1 MKHTLSLIILAI
13 AVLYI
18 PANAQNHGTTELFMP
33 LCDSIKARYGIYL
46 GIEKLEVSKV
56 LVRSGKIDIYFNRVL
71 SGYPFTNDD
80 IADLYSIAGKMLP
93 EKYRQ
98 NRIGKIFSNGS
109 EISRYA
115 VTPLGFD
122 GNPGCARYK
131 TEEGHNYDPNPER
144 HGIVTRETPAVNAD
158 MGLEGRHIALWQ
170 SHGYYYEQSLDR
182 WEWQRARLLQ
192 TVEDL
197 YTQSYVIPYL
207 VPMLENAG
215 AYVFLPRERDM
226 NDLETVIDNDTHSGM
241 AAGTND
247 KPRQPGGFSSRGKTK
262 PAGEGFGL
270 KKIYREGENPFKC
283 GTAIQITDE
292 ATWKARLPEK
302 GEYAVY
308 VSYKTVKGSTRGARY
323 TVKHA
328 GGETSFTVDQT
339 MGGGTWIY
347 LGTFLFDRNAEV
359 RLTAGDSSG
368 KDTGIITADAVKF
381 GGGMGNI
388 AREGRVSGHSR
399 WCEGARYWLQYA
411 GYDSTVYSL
420 NEGKSDYKDDYMCRG
435 HWVDRLSGGS
445 KANPEK
451 DGLGVPIDMAFAFHS
466 DAGVFLN
473 DSIIGTLAIHTL
485 KSEGKQ
491 RFGTGEDRITSR
503 ELGNAIQSQVV
514 NDIRTLWEPEW
525 SRRQLWDR
533 SYYEARTPPV
543 PTVLLESMSHQNL
556 ADMRYGLDPGFR
568 FTVSRAVYKGILKY
582 LAQRYG
588 TGYTVQPLPVKNF
601 SAILENGTVTL
612 KWEAGYDEIEPT
624 AVPDSYIVYTRI
636 DGGAW
641 DKGVRTEAD
650 SMTVSIERGKIYS
663 FRVVAANRGGT
674 GFPSEILSA
683 GIPSGKS
690 KGTVAIVNGFDR
702 IAPPV
707 HFAADTVLG
716 GFNNRRDSGVPYIK
730 DICFTGEQ
738 HEFRRAVPWTDDDNP
753 GFGASGY
760 EYEGKT
766 IAGNTFDYPFVHGR
780 ALMAAGYSFC
790 SMSRD
795 AYTQINESIRP
806 ENGFS
811 TIDLILGKQ
820 ITTPLGRGILGT
832 HYRCFPIP
840 LMEALEAFHGGGG
853 NIIASG
859 ADIGTDFNDCIYGG
873 MAPDSTYMEEAA
885 RFAEKVLGFKWLSD
899 CPAGKGGFYG
909 IETLKGIEGRFSSA
923 LNDSIYCVEFPDGIV
938 PAKGGKTTMRYSG
951 SNIPAATF
959 RKGTGGKGSSAAFGF
974 PLETVLNE
982 ETLEEIF
989 KTIMGEFSIK
999 TY

>member
-1 MKHTLSLIILAI
+1 MKHALSLIILAI
-13 AVLYI
+13 AVLPI
-18 PANAQNHGTTELFMP
+18 PANAQSHGTTKELFTP

-46 GIEKLEVSKV
+46 GIERLEVSKV
-56 LVRSGKIDIYFNRVL
+56 LTRNGNIDIYFNRVL
-71 SGYPFTNDD
+71 SGYPFTLED
-80 IADLYSIAGKMLP
+80 IRDLYAMAREFLP
-93 EKYRQ
+93 AKYSHYD
-98 NRIGKIFSNGS
+98 IGKIFSNGS

-122 GNPGCARYK
+122 GNDGHAGYPA
-131 TEEGHNYDPNPER
+131 EEGRNYDPNPQR
-144 HGIVTRETPAVNAD
+144 HSIVSRENSHVNAD
-158 MGLEGRHIALWQ
+158 LGLDGRHIALWQ
-170 SHGYYYEQSLDR
+170 SHGYYYEQSMDR

-215 AYVFLPRERDM
+215 AYVFLPRERDI
-226 NDLETVIDNDTHSGM
+226 NGFEAVIDNDSRHDEPGSFSVQGRM
-241 AAGTND
+241 KQAG
-247 KPRQPGGFSSRGKTK
+247 
-262 PAGEGFGL
+262 AGFGL
-270 KKIYREGENPFKC
+270 KKIYSNGENPFRC
-283 GTAIQITDE
+283 GTAVQITGE
-292 ATWKARLPEK
+292 AVWKARLPEK

-308 VSYKTVKGSTRGARY
+308 VSYKTVKGSSRKAEY
-323 TVKHA
+323 TVRHA

-347 LGTFLFDRNAEV
+347 LGTFLFDRHAEV
-359 RLTAGDSSG
+359 RLTTGNDTG
-368 KDTGIITADAVKF
+368 KDAGIITADAVKF
-381 GGGMGNI
+381 GGGMGSI
-388 AREGRVSGHSR
+388 ARGGRVSGHPR

-411 GYDSTVYSL
+411 GYDSTVYNL
-420 NEGKSDYKDDYMCRG
+420 NEGGSDYKDDYMCRG
-435 HWVDRLSGGS
+435 HWVDFLSGGS
-445 KANPEK
+445 KANPGKE
-451 DGLGVPIDMAFAFHS
+451 GMGVPIDLAFAFHS
-466 DAGVFLN
+466 DAGVFQN
-473 DSIIGTLAIHTL
+473 DSIVGTLAIHTL
-485 KSEGKQ
+485 KSDGKQ
-491 RFGTGEDRITSR
+491 RFSTGEDRITSR
-503 ELGNAIQSQVV
+503 ELGNSIQSQVV

-543 PTVLLESMSHQNL
+543 PMVLLESMSHQNL

-582 LAQRYG
+582 LAGRYS
-588 TGYTVQPLPVKNF
+588 TEYVVQPLPVKDF

-612 KWEAGYDEIEPT
+612 EWAAQYDEIEPT
-624 AVPDSYIVYTRI
+624 AMPDSYIVYTRI

-641 DKGVRTEAD
+641 DKGHETHD
-650 SMTVSIERGKIYS
+650 TSLSMKIEHGRIYS
-663 FRVVAANRGGT
+663 YKVVAANRGGT
-674 GFPSEILSA
+674 SFPSEILSA

-690 KGTVAIVNGFDR
+690 RGKVVIVNGFDR
-702 IAPPV
+702 MAPPA
-707 HFAADTVLG
+707 HFATADTLLG
-716 GFNNRRDSGVPYIK
+716 GFNNRRDSGVPYIE

-738 HEFRRAVPWTDDDNP
+738 HEFRRSIPWIDDDNP

-795 AYTQINESIRP
+795 AYTQIHENISP

-820 ITTPLGRGILGT
+820 VTTPLGRGVLGT

-840 LMEALEAFHGGGG
+840 LMEALEAFHDKGGD
-853 NIIASG
+853 IIASG

-873 MAPDSTYMEEAA
+873 MAPDSTYMEEAS

-909 IETLKGIEGRFSSA
+909 IETLKGIEGRYSST
-923 LNDSIYCVEFPDGIV
+923 LNDSIYCVEFPDGLN
-938 PAKGGKTTMRYSG
+938 PAKGGVTILRYRG

-959 RKGTGGKGSSAAFGF
+959 RKGTDGKGSSAAFGF
-974 PLETVLNE
+974 PLETVLDE
-982 ETLEEIF
+982 KVLEKIF
-989 KTIMGEFSIK
+989 KTIMDEFSK
-999 TY
+999 EDEV

>member
-1 MKHTLSLIILAI
+1 M
-13 AVLYI
+13 
-18 PANAQNHGTTELFMP
+18 
-33 LCDSIKARYGIYL
+33 
-46 GIEKLEVSKV
+46 
-56 LVRSGKIDIYFNRVL
+56 
-71 SGYPFTNDD
+71 
-80 IADLYSIAGKMLP
+80 
-93 EKYRQ
+93 
-98 NRIGKIFSNGS
+98 
-109 EISRYA
+109 
-115 VTPLGFD
+115 
-122 GNPGCARYK
+122 
-131 TEEGHNYDPNPER
+131 
-144 HGIVTRETPAVNAD
+144 
-158 MGLEGRHIALWQ
+158 
-170 SHGYYYEQSLDR
+170 
-182 WEWQRARLLQ
+182 
-192 TVEDL
+192 
-197 YTQSYVIPYL
+197 
-207 VPMLENAG
+207 
-215 AYVFLPRERDM
+215 
-226 NDLETVIDNDTHSGM
+226 
-241 AAGTND
+241 
-247 KPRQPGGFSSRGKTK
+247 
-262 PAGEGFGL
+262 
-270 KKIYREGENPFKC
+270 
-283 GTAIQITDE
+283 
-292 ATWKARLPEK
+292 
-302 GEYAVY
+302 
-308 VSYKTVKGSTRGARY
+308 
-323 TVKHA
+323 
-328 GGETSFTVDQT
+328 
-339 MGGGTWIY
+339 
-347 LGTFLFDRNAEV
+347 
-359 RLTAGDSSG
+359 
-368 KDTGIITADAVKF
+368 
-381 GGGMGNI
+381 
-388 AREGRVSGHSR
+388 
-399 WCEGARYWLQYA
+399 
-411 GYDSTVYSL
+411 
-420 NEGKSDYKDDYMCRG
+420 
-435 HWVDRLSGGS
+435 
-445 KANPEK
+445 
-451 DGLGVPIDMAFAFHS
+451 
-466 DAGVFLN
+466 
-473 DSIIGTLAIHTL
+473 
-485 KSEGKQ
+485 
-491 RFGTGEDRITSR
+491 
-503 ELGNAIQSQVV
+503 
-514 NDIRTLWEPEW
+514 
-525 SRRQLWDR
+525 
-533 SYYEARTPPV
+533 
-543 PTVLLESMSHQNL
+543 
-556 ADMRYGLDPGFR
+556 
-568 FTVSRAVYKGILKY
+568 
-582 LAQRYG
+582 
-588 TGYTVQPLPVKNF
+588 
-601 SAILENGTVTL
+601 

-859 ADIGTDFNDCIYGG
+859 ADIGTDFNNCIYGG

-938 PAKGGKTTMRYSG
+938 PAKGGKTTMQYSG